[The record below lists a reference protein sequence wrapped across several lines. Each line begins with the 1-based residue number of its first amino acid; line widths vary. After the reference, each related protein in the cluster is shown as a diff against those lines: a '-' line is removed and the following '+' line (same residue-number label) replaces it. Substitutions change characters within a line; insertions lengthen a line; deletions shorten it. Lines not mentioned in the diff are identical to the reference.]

1 MTNWGTTTNP
11 GHGANLVRM
20 QNEPPV
26 DDTSD
31 EPNTP
36 SVDELQGRLDDI
48 DAAMQL
54 LQSGELD
61 AADAAIGNLERRVG
75 LSSD

>member
-1 MTNWGTTTNP
+1 
-11 GHGANLVRM
+11 M

-26 DDTSD
+26 DDTLD
-31 EPNTP
+31 EPETP

-75 LSSD
+75 LASD